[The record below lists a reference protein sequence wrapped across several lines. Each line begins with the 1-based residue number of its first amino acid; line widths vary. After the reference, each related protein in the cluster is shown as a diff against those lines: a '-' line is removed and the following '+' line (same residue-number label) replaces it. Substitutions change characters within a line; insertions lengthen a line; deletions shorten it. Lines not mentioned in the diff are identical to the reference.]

1 MKKRITILWFILLAS
16 LSTQANRLLVKSDG
30 AGFAFTSIGEA
41 IDSAQAGD
49 TVVIFPRKD
58 GQTWAITKTLTKPMV
73 FLNGDS
79 SKNNL
84 GIEGAISIDSFAN
97 SGTFYFSNL
106 ALTIFNYSSNKVI
119 LNKVNGAIYGKKIEC
134 FNSQLSFPSGIDSSS
149 FFYSTLNIPVLVT
162 WSYYRIGINNSK
174 IIGCVIKGSYNSNS
188 GLILFSSSFLISNY
202 FDFTNNFSL
211 NDPLYLEFS
220 NVHLANNVFSKN
232 LGNRFQITTISNL
245 NESVFANNYFD
256 SNISLLSIQ
265 STLSEGNYFK
275 SATDPN
281 VRNTLLANGFK
292 QASNIQ
298 LDSIGRIIGNAL
310 VDSGSTIPWLRDVDG
325 SPADVGITGGP
336 FPIQNY
342 IDPNPG
348 NAEIIHVNIP
358 RRVGYPN
365 RPIQIKATGT
375 SK

>member
-58 GQTWAITKTLTKPMV
+58 GQSWSITKTLTKPMV

-79 SKNNL
+79 SAIKL
-84 GIEGAISIDSFAN
+84 GIDGAISIDSFAF

-106 ALTIFNYSSNKVI
+106 ALTIFNYSSNRVF
-119 LNKVNGAIYGKKIEC
+119 LNNFQGAVYGKKFEC
-134 FNSQLSFPSGIDSSS
+134 FNSKINIPNGIDSSS
-149 FFYSTLNIPVLVT
+149 FFYSNVTIPFSIS
-162 WSYYRIGINNSK
+162 WSIYPIGINNSK
-174 IIGCVIKGSYNSNS
+174 IIGCVVTGSYNGNS
-188 GLILFSSSFLISNY
+188 ILALISNSFLVSNY
-202 FDFTNNFSL
+202 FHFTTNFLINDF
-211 NDPLYLEFS
+211 YLEFS
-220 NVHLANNVFSKN
+220 NVNLSNNVFSKN
-232 LGNRFQITTISNL
+232 TGGNRFVQIRTKSNR
-245 NESVFANNYFD
+245 NESVIANNYFD
-256 SNISLLSIQ
+256 LDISLLTIQ

-275 SATDPN
+275 SGYDIN
-281 VRNTLLANGFK
+281 FLNANGFK